1 MKNTILAT
9 LILVALSAGT
19 GCKKD
24 NSHPG
29 GSTSDLPST
38 PAPEGLTGNWANG
51 YVSMTQVVDVYTG
64 KIVGNAWQSG
74 RFFKIT
80 SNGKNAEFYYSV
92 ETQYMQAATKATG
105 AIAFDEGS
113 TAMEGSFTFYAG
125 WAHYNGW
132 GSTTVNRAATKEELS
147 DNLTRKYFY
156 KMEGEW
162 LRIEPDGPVN
172 AYSSS
177 FERIN

>member
-19 GCKKD
+19 SCKKD

-29 GSTSDLPST
+29 GSTSGLPST
-38 PAPEGLTGNWANG
+38 PAPQGLANNWANG
-51 YVSMTQVVDVYTG
+51 YASMTELINVYTG
-64 KIVGNAWQSG
+64 KVVGNAWVSG

-105 AIAFDEGS
+105 NIAFDEGS
-113 TAMEGSFTFYAG
+113 TATEGVFTFYADWG
-125 WAHYNGW
+125 HYNGW
-132 GSTTVNRAATKEELS
+132 GTTSVNRDATKDELKN
-147 DNLTRKYFY
+147 NLTRRYY
-156 KMEGEW
+156 YRMDGEW

-172 AYSSS
+172 DYSSS
-177 FERIN
+177 FEQIN